1 VLIREAE
8 IEGQAPFDVRLHEGR
23 VHQIARSLAPEAGER
38 VLPARGGALLPGLHD
53 HHIHL
58 MALAARRTSLPCGPP
73 EVRNSAALAR
83 QLARAQPDPLN
94 GWIRGVGYH
103 DSVAGPL
110 DRWKLDAWVPK
121 RPLRIQHRSGA
132 LWILNSAGL
141 AALGIHTAD
150 CELPPGAQRDARGLP
165 DGRLLRCDD
174 WLRAQQTDPR
184 PPDLRPV
191 GQQLAG
197 FGVTG
202 VTDATPHNGAEE
214 LSLLSRASHEGLLPQ
229 RLCVMGRS
237 DLPCPSAPRVERGA
251 LKLWI
256 SEYELPDLQDLLREI
271 EGAHDADRPVA
282 IHCVTRSELVLAA
295 SALETAGGHPR
306 DRIEHA
312 AITPPDLMEQ
322 LARIPVTVVTQPNFL
337 WERGDRYAREVDP
350 ADLPWLYRCRG
361 FEEAGVSLAGGT
373 DAPFGNPDPWRAMQA
388 AVERCSESGLC
399 LGGEERLR
407 PEEALAL
414 FTRPLADPGAAPRR
428 VQPGAPAD
436 LCLLDRSWARARDT
450 LEAGCVAATFC
461 DGKLVWSTR

>member
-1 VLIREAE
+1 MLIREVE
-8 IEGQAPFDVRLHEGR
+8 IDGQAPLDVRLQEGR
-23 VHQIARSLAPEAGER
+23 VQEIARSLEPGTGES
-38 VLPARGGALLPGLHD
+38 VFPARGGVLLPGLHD

-73 EVRNSAALAR
+73 EVRDSAALAR
-83 QLARAQPDPLN
+83 QLEQARPDPRS

-110 DRWKLDAWVPK
+110 DRWTLDAWVPEH
-121 RPLRIQHRSGA
+121 RLRIQHRSGA

-141 AALGIHTAD
+141 EALGIDAAD
-150 CELPPGAQRDARGLP
+150 CVLPPGAQRDARGLP

-174 WLRAQQTDPR
+174 WLRAQSTEQE

-191 GQQLAG
+191 GQQLAA

-214 LSLLSRASHEGLLPQ
+214 LSMLSRASQEGALPQ
-229 RLCVMGRS
+229 RLCVMGRR
-237 DLPCPSAPRVERGA
+237 DLPCSGNPRVERGA

-256 SEYELPDLQDLLREI
+256 SEHELPDLRDLLREI
-271 EGAHDADRPVA
+271 EGAHEADRPVA

-295 SALETAGGHPR
+295 SALATAGGHPR

-350 ADLPWLYRCRG
+350 GDLPWLYRCRG

-388 AVERCSESGLC
+388 AVERCSEGGLC

-414 FTRPLADPGAAPRR
+414 FTRPLEDPGAAPRR
-428 VQPGAPAD
+428 VEPGAPAD
-436 LCLLDRSWARARDT
+436 LCLLDRPWTRARDS
-450 LEAGCVAATFC
+450 LEADCVAATFC
-461 DGKLVWSTR
+461 DGKLVWRAR